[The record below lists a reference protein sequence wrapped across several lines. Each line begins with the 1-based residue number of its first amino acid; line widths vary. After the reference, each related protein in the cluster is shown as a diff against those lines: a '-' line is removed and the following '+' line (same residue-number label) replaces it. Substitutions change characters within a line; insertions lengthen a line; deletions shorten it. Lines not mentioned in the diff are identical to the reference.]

1 MDLQSLRKFTLQ
13 ANKSGYVSGEEKQ
26 WIKEKDNSTTILFN
40 QGQWKMNDNF
50 FGGEPYG
57 GRIIISYENKPYWIM
72 V

>member
-40 QGQWKMNDNF
+40 QGQWKMNANF
-50 FGGEPYG
+50 FGGKPYG